1 MQVNY
6 NISAMIANNALATND
21 NKLAESIERLST
33 GLKIA
38 NAKDNPSGLAIS
50 RRMNAQIKSLNV
62 AGNNSGDGISVI
74 QTADGTLTEI
84 HSILQRMSELAVQAS
99 NGTNSADDR
108 ENIQD
113 EIIQLKDEITRI
125 SEATQFNG
133 QTLLD
138 GTFDLR
144 GYATVDG
151 KTDPD
156 ITVNSY
162 SDSIFGGT
170 YTIEGLYTKY
180 NENTGKV
187 TLYETADDRDNGRNA
202 LDQGIIDVIK
212 VTSSQGKTS
221 TETYMS
227 EAAVTVDGDLVRISV
242 NDGRE
247 IELKINKNLNG
258 EKIELELTSKGAM
271 TMQIGANEGQT
282 LDIRMPKVTLSNLGI
297 QYVDFTRTIKD
308 DVADNLNAITT
319 NDIYT
324 LPEETLAQAE
334 WDKIVRC
341 RDNLYEY
348 AEYTRIE
355 IEQGTYRHVDDKLV
369 AQIQGVRQDASLSQ
383 QEREDKI
390 YALWEDRY
398 MSIVNDIDNIEN
410 AVDDVGNPIT
420 ALDKLTRFDNDYFI
434 TEKWQND
441 INNTLLSLDYGEIMD
456 YQAGIKLDGILNGSK
471 TAGID
476 APYTGSDQAIEDIGN
491 AIQKISDIRSRLGA
505 YQNRLD
511 HTVSN
516 INVTTENMTA
526 AYSRIMDVD
535 MAEEMTVY
543 TTQNVL
549 SQAGTSMLAQ
559 ANERP
564 SQVLQLLQ

>member
-6 NISAMIANNALATND
+6 NISAMIANNALASND

-84 HSILQRMSELAVQAS
+84 HSILQRMNELAVQSS
-99 NGTNSADDR
+99 NGTNSGDDR
-108 ENIQD
+108 EIIQD
-113 EIIQLKDEITRI
+113 EITQLKDEITRI
-125 SEATQFNG
+125 AEATQFNG

-144 GYATVDG
+144 GYATVNG
-151 KTDPD
+151 KTDPA

-162 SDSIFGGT
+162 SDSVFGGN

-180 NENTGKV
+180 NEVTGEV
-187 TLYETADDRDNGRNA
+187 TLYESADDRDNGRNA
-202 LDQGIIDVIK
+202 LDQGLIDVIK
-212 VTSSQGKTS
+212 VNSSQGKTT

-227 EAAVTVDGDLVRISV
+227 NAAVTVDGDLLKISV

-258 EKIELELTSKGAM
+258 EKIDLELTGKGAM

-297 QYVDFTRTIKD
+297 QYTDFTRTIKD

-319 NDIYT
+319 NDVYT
-324 LPEETLAQAE
+324 LPDETLAQAE
-334 WDKIVRC
+334 WDKIKRC
-341 RDNLYEY
+341 RDDLYEF
-348 AEYTRIE
+348 AQYTRIE
-355 IEQGTYRHVDDKLV
+355 IDLGTYNHVDSDIATK
-369 AQIQGVRQDASLSQ
+369 IQSVRQDSELTAD
-383 QEREDKI
+383 EKEDQI
-390 YALWEDRY
+390 TAIWEERY
-398 MSIVNDIDNIEN
+398 MTIVNEIDSIEN
-410 AVDDVGNPIT
+410 EVDDVGNPIT
-420 ALDKLTRFDNDYFI
+420 ALEKLTKFDNEYFI
-434 TEKWQND
+434 TTKWQND
-441 INNTLLSLDYGEIMD
+441 INNTLLSQDYGEIMD

-471 TAGID
+471 DAGIN
-476 APYTGSDQAIEDIGN
+476 APYTGSDQAIEDIGR
-491 AIQKISDIRSRLGA
+491 AIQKVSDIRSRLGA

>member
-6 NISAMIANNALATND
+6 NISAMIANNALTSND
-21 NKLAESIERLST
+21 NKLAESIERLSS

-50 RRMNAQIKSLNV
+50 RRMNAQIKSLGV
-62 AGNNSGDGISVI
+62 AGGNSGDGISVI
-74 QTADGTLTEI
+74 QTADGTLSEV
-84 HSILQRMSELAVQAS
+84 HDILQRMSELAIQAA
-99 NGTNSADDR
+99 NGTNSDDDR
-108 ENIQD
+108 KNIQD
-113 EIIQLKDEITRI
+113 EIAQLKDEITRI

-144 GYATVDG
+144 GYATVNG
-151 KTDPD
+151 KTDPK

-162 SDSIFGGT
+162 SDSIQGGD
-170 YTIEGLYTKY
+170 YYLGGLYTSY
-180 NENTGKV
+180 DDTTGKV
-187 TLYETADDRDNGRNA
+187 TLYANETDRDNQENA
-202 LDQGIIDVIK
+202 LDQGTIDVFR
-212 VTSSQGKTS
+212 VNQNQGKIT

-227 EAAVTVDGDLVRISV
+227 QANVTVDGDIVRVAV

-247 IELKINKNLNG
+247 IELKINENLNG
-258 EKIELELTSKGAM
+258 QQIALELTAKGAM

-297 QYVDFTRTIKD
+297 FYTDVTLYRTNAEMDQQIDLEIAEFMASDFDPDNNPGVSWEQTLEEARLAYEDDPENEEKYRTYKYLETRVEEKQEEIRKEVYKTR
-308 DVADNLNAITT
+308 NAG
-319 NDIYT
+319 
-324 LPEETLAQAE
+324 A
-334 WDKIVRC
+334 
-341 RDNLYEY
+341 
-348 AEYTRIE
+348 
-355 IEQGTYRHVDDKLV
+355 
-369 AQIQGVRQDASLSQ
+369 
-383 QEREDKI
+383 
-390 YALWEDRY
+390 
-398 MSIVNDIDNIEN
+398 
-410 AVDDVGNPIT
+410 
-420 ALDKLTRFDNDYFI
+420 
-434 TEKWQND
+434 
-441 INNTLLSLDYGEIMD
+441 
-456 YQAGIKLDGILNGSK
+456 
-471 TAGID
+471 
-476 APYTGSDQAIEDIGN
+476 DQAIEDIGH

-505 YQNRLD
+505 YQNRLE

-516 INVTTENMTA
+516 INVTSENMTA

-543 TTQNVL
+543 STQQVL

>member
-74 QTADGTLTEI
+74 QTADGTLTEV

-170 YTIEGLYTKY
+170 YTIDGLYTKY

-247 IELKINKNLNG
+247 IELKINKDLNG
-258 EKIELELTSKGAM
+258 EKIELELTGKGAM